1 MNILDV
7 QRRVFLSETSKISSH
22 TRQMDTH
29 SLPIRKAAM
38 NTVEYMRKGKTEI
51 FGNYYNYDNLR
62 VPL

>member
-1 MNILDV
+1 
-7 QRRVFLSETSKISSH
+7 
-22 TRQMDTH
+22 MDTH